1 MKNNKVQLG
10 MAELVALLDA
20 CNDILEGCV
29 KLNDAFQGV
38 TRSMQVM
45 EPEPWEELGEVPDN
59 VVDIR
64 RRINKDPNEI
74 YNNKEGGD
82 D

>member
-10 MAELVALLDA
+10 MPALVALLDA
-20 CNDILEGCV
+20 CNDIIEGCI
-29 KLNDAFQGV
+29 KLNDGV
-38 TRSMQVM
+38 QEVIHSMEVI
-45 EPEPWEELGEVPDN
+45 ESATLEEIPDN
-59 VVDIR
+59 VVNINR
-64 RRINKDPNEI
+64 RLNKDPNEI